1 MVGQIRARLPLPVA
15 LSARSDGRP
24 QGRQRESLPMDTRSP
39 PLPLDTIPGL
49 PGIAGLDL
57 RLLSAR
63 PIDHEAAL
71 VKLTMDQGL
80 GLLLALAALP
90 LCLAVAVAIRLESP
104 GPVLFRQRR
113 HGLDNREFLVFKF
126 RTMAWREGGSF
137 EQTRRNDVRVTRLGR
152 WLRASS
158 IDELPQ
164 LLNVLRG
171 EMSLVGPRPHA
182 VDMRTAG
189 LTGPEITPRYAERHR
204 VKPGMTGW
212 AQVNGSRGA
221 TVEPTDVERRVQ
233 LDLHYIEN
241 WSPWLD
247 LHILARTIAVVLR
260 GTNAY

>member
-1 MVGQIRARLPLPVA
+1 MVDAPPLRLPLPVA

-24 QGRQRESLPMDTRSP
+24 GNGSRESLPMDTRTDASS
-39 PLPLDTIPGL
+39 LDTIPGL
-49 PGIAGLDL
+49 SGIDGLDL
-57 RLLSAR
+57 RLVAAR
-63 PIDHEAAL
+63 PIDNGPAL
-71 VKLTMDQGL
+71 VKLVIDQGL

-90 LCLAVAVAIRLESP
+90 LCLAVAAAIRLETP

-113 HGLDNREFLVFKF
+113 HGLDNREFLIFKF
-126 RTMAWREGGSF
+126 RTMAWREGGDF
-137 EQTRRNDVRVTRLGR
+137 AQTRRNDVRVTRLGR
-152 WLRASS
+152 LLRASS

-204 VKPGMTGW
+204 VKPGITGW

-221 TVEPTDVERRVQ
+221 TVAPQDVEERIA
-233 LDLHYIEN
+233 LDLHYIEH

-247 LHILARTIAVVLR
+247 MKILARTLAVVIR